1 MEMKDI
7 IFRIGYFRNKA
18 NLSARALSLEIDKN
32 PAYITKL
39 EAGEYE
45 PSMQVVLD
53 IIKAC
58 KITPEEFFY
67 INPSNY
73 AIDKKSLKL
82 IDKLSER
89 KKQALNILLND
100 IHE

>member
-32 PAYITKL
+32 PAY
-39 EAGEYE
+39 
-45 PSMQVVLD
+45 
-53 IIKAC
+53 
-58 KITPEEFFY
+58 
-67 INPSNY
+67 
-73 AIDKKSLKL
+73 
-82 IDKLSER
+82 KLSER